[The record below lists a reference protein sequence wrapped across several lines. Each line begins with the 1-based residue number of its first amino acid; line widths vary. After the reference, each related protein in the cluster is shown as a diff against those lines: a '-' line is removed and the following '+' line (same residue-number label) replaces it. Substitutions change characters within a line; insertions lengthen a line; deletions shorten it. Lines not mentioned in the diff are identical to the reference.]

1 MISASSY
8 VRKKIYGVAAGGRLL
23 VDARSTASA
32 EIRSEADEREGR
44 RNTEPLAL
52 EAPRGAGCDCGAVF
66 LRREEPRVPGL
77 ARTPARVE

>member
-32 EIRSEADEREGR
+32 EIRSEAEREGR
-44 RNTEPLAL
+44 RNTELLAL